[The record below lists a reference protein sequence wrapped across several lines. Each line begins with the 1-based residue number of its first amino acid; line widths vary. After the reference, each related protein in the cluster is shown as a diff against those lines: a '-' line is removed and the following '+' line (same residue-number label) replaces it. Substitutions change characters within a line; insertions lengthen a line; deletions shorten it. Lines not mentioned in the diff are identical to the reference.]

1 MAAAWSL
8 QTQQYCWLRNKIWP
22 CVRPQTCFTIA
33 ASKNHFVLRYEMK
46 ATGRADLAANEKV
59 LDLYTSNLQ
68 LEDQLHGVRKEVED
82 AKSLAEKV
90 PRNSVLFH

>member
-1 MAAAWSL
+1 
-8 QTQQYCWLRNKIWP
+8 
-22 CVRPQTCFTIA
+22 
-33 ASKNHFVLRYEMK
+33 MK
-46 ATGRADLAANEKV
+46 ATGRADLAADEKV

-90 PRNSVLFH
+90 SASLTCLATKHQSVCVWLQNVQTSVPSHRQ

>member
-1 MAAAWSL
+1 MYDHTLAL
-8 QTQQYCWLRNKIWP
+8 QLLP
-22 CVRPQTCFTIA
+22 P
-33 ASKNHFVLRYEMK
+33 KNEFVFRYEMK

-90 PRNSVLFH
+90 PRDSSSSHRCSAHSLTS

>member
-1 MAAAWSL
+1 
-8 QTQQYCWLRNKIWP
+8 
-22 CVRPQTCFTIA
+22 
-33 ASKNHFVLRYEMK
+33 MK
-46 ATGRADLAANEKV
+46 ATGRADLAANENV

-90 PRNSVLFH
+90 PRNRMQEQHLVSLMQYAQPHKMLMSML

>member
-1 MAAAWSL
+1 
-8 QTQQYCWLRNKIWP
+8 
-22 CVRPQTCFTIA
+22 
-33 ASKNHFVLRYEMK
+33 MK

-90 PRNSVLFH
+90 SAMLTCRITKHKSAVLV

>member
-1 MAAAWSL
+1 MYDRTFATTVA
-8 QTQQYCWLRNKIWP
+8 CENG
-22 CVRPQTCFTIA
+22 
-33 ASKNHFVLRYEMK
+33 FVLRYEMK
-46 ATGRADLAANEKV
+46 ATGRADLAENEKV

-90 PRNSVLFH
+90 SRNSSWFHRCNMHSLRC

>member
-1 MAAAWSL
+1 
-8 QTQQYCWLRNKIWP
+8 
-22 CVRPQTCFTIA
+22 
-33 ASKNHFVLRYEMK
+33 MK

-90 PRNSVLFH
+90 SRNSSWFHRCNMHSLRC

>member
-1 MAAAWSL
+1 MCTTTDL
-8 QTQQYCWLRNKIWP
+8 PYNCCL
-22 CVRPQTCFTIA
+22 TIA
-33 ASKNHFVLRYEMK
+33 ASENDFVLRYEMK
-46 ATGRADLAANEKV
+46 ATGQADLAANEKV

-90 PRNSVLFH
+90 LRSSALLH